1 MLLADSLLAACI
13 TTTAGFYP
21 PQAQDAGHFKTEPGG
36 WREGNP
42 EHGRMASRISS
53 WHCLKRPINISIAS
67 LQQTAIRL
75 FQPPQSSTS
84 TSGRILRNLI
94 ADSSRLRS
102 ICEER
107 HPRHPTMD
115 CPDISSAVRPRE
127 DSERSLP
134 RPGDEG
140 KGKTFRRY
148 IASKADIK
156 AVKFIITYPLP
167 SSKKAV
173 LAYLGIPLTPGGQ
186 PEAPIP
192 ITRKAKVDVCAM
204 TLPTK
209 DAHGLTVPRCYLR
222 RLDISNYSDA
232 YNDILTLDGGKWGI
246 ESLEKLPEGVLPEQI
261 VCDGW
266 SIGYDDRFPQKRRIQ
281 QASISARLS
290 EHGNLYAH
298 SLISLLTTR
307 TLLSV
312 ALGVP
317 STSFPELSED
327 AFAVTSRPRIQPP
340 LKSFDFL
347 PDLMEKNE
355 ENFKP
360 RDNIKPL
367 HIVQPEGVSFKLDG
381 NELEWQDWKMHISFN
396 HREGECKYAL

>member
-21 PQAQDAGHFKTEPGG
+21 PQTRDAGHFKTEPGG
-36 WREGNP
+36 WRE
-42 EHGRMASRISS
+42 
-53 WHCLKRPINISIAS
+53 
-67 LQQTAIRL
+67 
-75 FQPPQSSTS
+75 
-84 TSGRILRNLI
+84 
-94 ADSSRLRS
+94 
-102 ICEER
+102 
-107 HPRHPTMD
+107 
-115 CPDISSAVRPRE
+115 V
-127 DSERSLP
+127 
-134 RPGDEG
+134 
-140 KGKTFRRY
+140 RRY

-192 ITRKAKVDVCAM
+192 ITRKAKVDF
-204 TLPTK
+204 
-209 DAHGLTVPRCYLR
+209 
-222 RLDISNYSDA
+222 LDVDA

-266 SIGYDDRFPQKRRIQ
+266 SIGYDDRFPQKRCTRQ
-281 QASISARLS
+281 VSISAQLS

-312 ALGVP
+312 ALGIP

-327 AFAVTSRPRIQPP
+327 AFAMTSRPRIQPP

-381 NELEWQDWKMHISFN
+381 NELEWQNWKMHISFN